1 MSKYLIIIVLS
12 FIINCSS
19 QAKHNEIIQD
29 FHFWQKY
36 EVKGSNDAYEFKKNL
51 IQDQDVI
58 KEIQNNERTGLTS
71 YIFYINNEIIIDE
84 KSLPDYVTKNNNLLL
99 SNSMGKSLSS
109 YILGHA
115 ICKGYI
121 ENVDVKLD
129 DWSILKNTL
138 YDGQIL
144 IDILNMQAGD
154 QHILGE
160 KYGKRDIFLHGT
172 KININ
177 TYPLK
182 DVLEFKQ
189 LQNSKK
195 KSKTYNYNALATNLI
210 LNYAIFKSGDNF
222 QNLLDEIFRD
232 KVKVKNNFYLHKS
245 TRSNILY
252 PHSESAWF
260 QFHATR
266 YDYLRIAKTI
276 MDDWNSNN
284 CVGKYLKTIYER
296 RIKKNFKEYK
306 PTHIHPYSYTYGG
319 QFHFDFVGMKKRKI
333 LGLDGW
339 GGQQILIDVEKKAI
353 AVVHS
358 NWNHYKWKKIV
369 YKKFKDLK

>member
-160 KYGKRDIFLHGT
+160 KYGKRDVFLHGT

-195 KSKTYNYNALATNLI
+195 NQKHIIIMVWQLI
-210 LNYAIFKSGDNF
+210 LY
-222 QNLLDEIFRD
+222 
-232 KVKVKNNFYLHKS
+232 
-245 TRSNILY
+245 
-252 PHSESAWF
+252 
-260 QFHATR
+260 
-266 YDYLRIAKTI
+266 
-276 MDDWNSNN
+276 
-284 CVGKYLKTIYER
+284 
-296 RIKKNFKEYK
+296 
-306 PTHIHPYSYTYGG
+306 
-319 QFHFDFVGMKKRKI
+319 
-333 LGLDGW
+333 
-339 GGQQILIDVEKKAI
+339 
-353 AVVHS
+353 
-358 NWNHYKWKKIV
+358 
-369 YKKFKDLK
+369 